1 MSIFPKKL
9 IKGKDD
15 FTTFHMRI
23 CNNSDEDIIG
33 QIKYKV
39 ILPDGNSIE
48 MDIDRTEKVEANSE
62 LNEYDNFYIKAEY
75 PIGRYFVEGR
85 FIWDGMDILSDTNKD
100 DFFDVITNFFSLFFR
115 NFFIPRHTS
124 NIINLSVNYL
134 FINIVH

>member
-9 IKGKDD
+9 IKGKDN

-48 MDIDRTEKVEANSE
+48 MDIDRTEKIEANSE

-75 PIGRYFVEGR
+75 QIGRYFVEGR

-100 DFFDVITNFFSLFFR
+100 DFFDVITKEGE
-115 NFFIPRHTS
+115 
-124 NIINLSVNYL
+124 
-134 FINIVH
+134 

>member
-85 FIWDGMDILSDTNKD
+85 FIWEWISYQILIRMIFLMLLLKRENEHEK
-100 DFFDVITNFFSLFFR
+100 N
-115 NFFIPRHTS
+115 
-124 NIINLSVNYL
+124 
-134 FINIVH
+134 

>member
-39 ILPDGNSIE
+39 ILPDGNSI
-48 MDIDRTEKVEANSE
+48 
-62 LNEYDNFYIKAEY
+62 
-75 PIGRYFVEGR
+75 
-85 FIWDGMDILSDTNKD
+85 
-100 DFFDVITNFFSLFFR
+100 
-115 NFFIPRHTS
+115 
-124 NIINLSVNYL
+124 
-134 FINIVH
+134 

>member
-9 IKGKDD
+9 IKGKED

-39 ILPDGNSIE
+39 IMPDGNSIV
-48 MDIDRTEKVEANSE
+48 MDIDRTEEIEANSE
-62 LNEYDNFYIKAEY
+62 LNEYDNFYIKPEY

-85 FIWDGMDILSDTNKD
+85 FLWDGMDILSDTNKD
-100 DFFDVITNFFSLFFR
+100 DFFDVITKEGE
-115 NFFIPRHTS
+115 
-124 NIINLSVNYL
+124 
-134 FINIVH
+134 